1 MKNLI
6 IPILF
11 TLSLLTFSC
20 GKKENAT
27 QEEEKPEMETVD
39 MTVKFKYAHDDTFKV
54 YYTKDVKAPI
64 DGSLM
69 MTLPVHAS
77 KDFQEVT
84 FVFPLGDYP
93 KVIRI
98 DVGNN
103 QEAMNIEIKDIKIMH
118 GDNVIDDSDWTTT
131 KNWSPNESLIFE
143 EQSNSYKIV
152 PINGIKGPVFMSN
165 ITIQEK
171 IEKLL
176 KK

>member
-20 GKKENAT
+20 GKK
-27 QEEEKPEMETVD
+27 QEEKKLEPETVD
-39 MTVKFKYAHDDTFKV
+39 MTVKFKYAHEDTFKV
-54 YYTKDVKAPI
+54 YYTKDSKAPI

-84 FVFPLGDYP
+84 FVFPLGDFP
-93 KVIRI
+93 KVIRL

-103 QEAMNIEIKDIKIMH
+103 QEATNIEIKDIKIMQ
-118 GDNVIDDSDWTTT
+118 GDNVIDDSDWITT
-131 KNWSPNESLIFE
+131 KNWSPNESLLSE
-143 EQSNSYKIV
+143 ENPNSYKII
-152 PINGIKGPVFMSN
+152 PINGTKGPVFMSN

-171 IEKLL
+171 LEKLL
-176 KK
+176 KN